1 MGTGIKILPSSG
13 YRLWLDCDLC
23 GSESLFVVKTL
34 PYNMAV
40 YPDAREAAHPGLP
53 SVVARR

>member
-1 MGTGIKILPSSG
+1 LATMRHNL
-13 YRLWLDCDLC
+13 
-23 GSESLFVVKTL
+23 
-34 PYNMAV
+34 AV